1 MDALTRQG
9 RKEDHVEGKKKR
21 VGFRIVAEKGD
32 PKKVEEAINQRG
44 KADYDCFMVLRDLM
58 ADYGPEVHS
67 AIERSGK
74 EWDQDARKNGIM
86 NRIKKALED
95 RDNANE
101 KFLREVSGRS

>member
-1 MDALTRQG
+1 MKG
-9 RKEDHVEGKKKR
+9 EKKR
-21 VGFRIVAEKGD
+21 VGFRIIAEKGD
-32 PKKVEEAINQRG
+32 PKKVEEAINQRD

-58 ADYGPEVHS
+58 ADYGSEVHS

-74 EWDQDARKNGIM
+74 EWDQANRENGIM
-86 NRIKKALED
+86 NRIKRALED